1 MLRFNPPPAREIRFA
16 MSASEILKLL
26 NAGWYV
32 TYPLGVLSV
41 IVFAIAFERLWKFR
55 GLEGA
60 TRDFTRKLVDSML
73 RRDLPGAKALCETS
87 STPISNVFG
96 EGLRWR
102 NVALDDLQQILN
114 TARQELITEL
124 KRGIWFV
131 GTIGSLAPYIGLLG
145 TVIGIIQAF
154 GAIAES
160 GDAGFAVVSAGIS
173 EALIATAVGLLIA
186 ILALA
191 LYNYL
196 NTRVTAITGTTA
208 RASERFIQALL
219 HLETG
224 DAGAE
229 APHGGPAP
237 GR

>member
-1 MLRFNPPPAREIRFA
+1 
-16 MSASEILKLL
+16 MSASEILHLL
-26 NAGWYV
+26 REGWYV

-60 TRDFTRKLVDSML
+60 TRAFTRKLVDSLL
-73 RRDLPGAKALCETS
+73 RRDLPGAKALCDTAA
-87 STPISNVFG
+87 TPIAGVFA

-102 NVALDDLQQILN
+102 NVSLEDLQQIIN
-114 TARQELITEL
+114 TARQEFLTEL

-160 GDAGFAVVSAGIS
+160 GDAGFAVVSEGIS

-196 NTRVTAITGTTA
+196 NTRITAITGTSA

-219 HLETG
+219 FLEAG